1 MINFLVVTVHWTRS
15 FGCLCGK
22 NVIRFEP
29 TLKGNNFRGNK
40 MPELTDQQ
48 LKDRVQ
54 KLENLLRVKN
64 ASTSYTSPHNLHNL
78 LYSIVCYNYAKLKP
92 CLQAREERIVA
103 LETEN
108 AMLYLK
114 LAQVNYMQ

>member
-1 MINFLVVTVHWTRS
+1 
-15 FGCLCGK
+15 
-22 NVIRFEP
+22 
-29 TLKGNNFRGNK
+29 

-54 KLENLLRVKN
+54 KLENLLR
-64 ASTSYTSPHNLHNL
+64 
-78 LYSIVCYNYAKLKP
+78 
-92 CLQAREERIVA
+92 AREERIVA

>member
-1 MINFLVVTVHWTRS
+1 M
-15 FGCLCGK
+15 
-22 NVIRFEP
+22 IRFEP